1 MSKTYQNIMKHSIMH
16 GDTVKLRYLDVAG
29 LRKTMKA
36 MEW

>member
-16 GDTVKLRYLDVAG
+16 GDTVKLLDVAG